1 MAVVNG
7 YEIKEI
13 HAVTKVVYS
22 DASAHS
28 YGGYVVRRLGNEI
41 SHGTFTKKETANSST
56 NRELAAVKYAL
67 GSLASVLR
75 HQVVLWHSDN
85 MNTAKIMID
94 GSSKD
99 HLQAIALDIFKWCLI
114 HDIQIISKWIPREE
128 NELADSISKYYD
140 TDNWSIDEETFR
152 FIQKRFGR
160 FTVDRFADGQN
171 KKLQRFD
178 SRFHC
183 QGAENV
189 NTFTSHWGNEFN
201 WLCPP

>member
-7 YEIKEI
+7 YAIKEI

-28 YGGYVVRRLGNEI
+28 YGGYVVRRLGDEI
-41 SHGTFTKKETANSST
+41 SHGTFTKKETGNSST

-85 MNTAKIMID
+85 MNTAKITID

-99 HLQAIALDIFKWCLI
+99 HLQAIA
-114 HDIQIISKWIPREE
+114 
-128 NELADSISKYYD
+128 SI
-140 TDNWSIDEETFR
+140 TAF
-152 FIQKRFGR
+152 
-160 FTVDRFADGQN
+160 
-171 KKLQRFD
+171 
-178 SRFHC
+178 
-183 QGAENV
+183 
-189 NTFTSHWGNEFN
+189 
-201 WLCPP
+201 